1 LTTALLIAAGGAI
14 GSVAR
19 YLLSSAVLRATGT
32 LFPAGTF
39 VVNVAGCLVFGAIV
53 GAAQQRFVLS
63 SDARMFLLVGV
74 LGGFTTFSSFA
85 YESFALMRDAQYS
98 WAMIN
103 VAGQV
108 IAGIVGVWVGYVAA
122 N

>member
-1 LTTALLIAAGGAI
+1 MTTALLIAAGGAI

-53 GAAQQRFVLS
+53 GASQRFVLS
-63 SDARMFLLVGV
+63 PDARMFLLVGIV
-74 LGGFTTFSSFA
+74 GGFTTFSSFA

-98 WAMIN
+98 WAIIN

-108 IAGIVGVWVGYVAA
+108 IAGIAGVWVGYVAA